1 MSLFDFKFIEE
12 NVLGNSELEE
22 VLSEVERVCNT
33 EVLLTE
39 KKNSEEEEKKKGGF
53 TGKKMELVEKIDR
66 MIQNYIFDEDA
77 GADAVVKTL
86 KAMKAKVEET
96 TGEKNVFSGKDS
108 DIYNEEIAKFNA
120 LVDKKLSEL
129 KKT

>member
-39 KKNSEEEEKKKGGF
+39 KKNSEEEKGGF
-53 TGKKMELVEKIDR
+53 TGKKMELMEKIDW

-86 KAMKAKVEET
+86 KVMKAKVEET

-129 KKT
+129 KKI